1 MKLLFSDISTKAIVH
16 NDLACYV
23 KSGYGGKDI
32 KKWPFYR
39 YIKMWINGNTKQASN
54 LWVNWLVDEFYK
66 HGSVEKSKGGMY
78 QGSVHRY
85 AIKYVNKF
93 KHDNWLNPCLLN
105 KTTVRK
111 GAKEL
116 VNKRIKLIRSI
127 INKGYQINLDD
138 PIIAIRIK
146 SKYVL
151 KGGHHR
157 AAIVYILG
165 FEKLPGV
172 IVYSKLLWD
181 CKKWLAKIKK
191 YLK

>member
-23 KSGYGGKDI
+23 KSVYGGKDI

-66 HGSVEKSKGGMY
+66 HCTAAKSKGGMY

-85 AIKYVNKF
+85 AIKYENKY
-93 KHDNWLNPCLLN
+93 KNDRWLNPSLLN
-105 KTTVRK
+105 KTIVK
-111 GAKEL
+111 QGAKEL

-127 INKGYQINLDD
+127 INKGYQINMDD
-138 PIIAIRIK
+138 PIIAIKLK

-165 FEKLPGV
+165 YEKLPGV
-172 IVYSKLLWD
+172 IVYSKLL
-181 CKKWLAKIKK
+181 KII
-191 YLK
+191 LI

>member
-66 HGSVEKSKGGMY
+66 HCTAAKSKGGMY

-85 AIKYVNKF
+85 AIKYENKY
-93 KHDNWLNPCLLN
+93 KNDRWLNPSLLN
-105 KTTVRK
+105 KTIVK
-111 GAKEL
+111 QGAKEL

-127 INKGYQINLDD
+127 INKGYQINMDD
-138 PIIAIRIK
+138 PIIAIKLK

-165 FEKLPGV
+165 YEKLPGV
-172 IVYSKLLWD
+172 IVYSKLLWE
-181 CKKWLAKIKK
+181 CRKWLAKIKR
-191 YLK
+191 YLR

>member
-16 NDLACYV
+16 NDLACYM

-66 HGSVEKSKGGMY
+66 HCTAAKSKGGMY

-85 AIKYVNKF
+85 AIKYENKY
-93 KHDNWLNPCLLN
+93 KNDRWLNPSLLN
-105 KTTVRK
+105 KTIVK
-111 GAKEL
+111 QGAKEL

-127 INKGYQINLDD
+127 INKGYQINMDD
-138 PIIAIRIK
+138 PIIAIKLK

-165 FEKLPGV
+165 YEKLPGV
-172 IVYSKLLWD
+172 IVYSKLLWE
-181 CKKWLAKIKK
+181 CRKWLAKIKR
-191 YLK
+191 YLR

>member
-16 NDLACYV
+16 NNLACYV

-39 YIKMWINGNTKQASN
+39 YLKMWINGNTKRASN

-66 HGSVEKSKGGMY
+66 HCTAAKSKGGMY

-85 AIKYVNKF
+85 AIKYENKY
-93 KHDNWLNPCLLN
+93 KHDRWLNPSLLN
-105 KTTVRK
+105 KKIVK
-111 GAKEL
+111 QGAKEL

-127 INKGYQINLDD
+127 INKGYQINMDD
-138 PIIAIRIK
+138 PIIAIKLK

-165 FEKLPGV
+165 YEKLPGV
-172 IVYSKLLWD
+172 IVYSKLLWE
-181 CKKWLAKIKK
+181 CRKWLAKIKR
-191 YLK
+191 YLR

>member
-66 HGSVEKSKGGMY
+66 HCNAAKSKGGMY

-85 AIKYVNKF
+85 AIKYENKY
-93 KHDNWLNPCLLN
+93 KHDRWLNPSLFN
-105 KTTVRK
+105 KTIVK
-111 GAKEL
+111 QGAKEL

-127 INKGYQINLDD
+127 INKGYQINMDD
-138 PIIAIRIK
+138 PIIAIK
-146 SKYVL
+146 LKNKYVL

-165 FEKLPGV
+165 YEKLPGV
-172 IVYSKLLWD
+172 IVYSKLLWE
-181 CKKWLAKIKK
+181 CRTWLAKIKR
-191 YLK
+191 YLR